1 MFSKTDI
8 EQYFI
13 AEKNAGLFFLIA
25 GIVAIVIA
33 IALFIFLK
41 SNLYKGLAWAF
52 IVLGLIQAIVGYT
65 IFNRSDKQRTYN
77 VYAFDMNPGKLKTV
91 ELPRMQK
98 VVKSITFFLWLELL
112 TLIIGIILIWM
123 YRRFLTGSDFSAAPL
138 WLGVGLALVIQS
150 ILMAAADFSAYKRS
164 AKYSL
169 QLENFVRK
177 I

>member
-33 IALFIFLK
+33 IALFVFLR
-41 SNLYKGLAWAF
+41 SNMYKGLAWTF
-52 IVLGLIQAIVGYT
+52 IVLGLLQAIVGYT
-65 IFNRSDKQRTYN
+65 IYSRSDKQRTDY
-77 VYAFDMNPGKLKTV
+77 VYAFDMNPGKLKTE

-98 VVKSITFFLWLELL
+98 MVKSITFFLWLELL
-112 TLIIGIILIWM
+112 TFIIGIILILI
-123 YRRFLTGSDFSAAPL
+123 YRRFLTGSDFSAAPV

-150 ILMAAADFSAYKRS
+150 ILMATADLSAYKRS
-164 AKYSL
+164 TKYTL
-169 QLENFVRK
+169 LLENFIHK
-177 I
+177 N

>member
-65 IFNRSDKQRTYN
+65 IFNRSDKQRTDN

-150 ILMAAADFSAYKRS
+150 ILMAAADLSAYKRS